1 MRIFG
6 RIADVVVDGHERLLR
21 IRQSD
26 PFDGETLCVSALEPE
41 SWLEPGQ
48 LSERFRIGDMI
59 DAHAELRLVIEV
71 ATAGSD
77 SVLGMRQPIP
87 SSSHTQV
94 IARVVETSMKDSF
107 ECSLSSG
114 ASVHVETEH
123 VISVTAGE
131 IVAFT
136 GELALVDV
144 GG

>member
-21 IRQSD
+21 IRQSGS
-26 PFDGETLCVSALEPE
+26 FDGQILCVFAIEPE
-41 SWLEPGQ
+41 SWRVPGQ

-59 DAHAELRLVIEV
+59 DARAEIRLVIEV
-71 ATAGSD
+71 ATAGVD

-94 IARVVETSMKDSF
+94 IARVVETSTKDSF

-123 VISVTAGE
+123 PISVMAGE

-136 GELALVDV
+136 GELALVDA

>member
-21 IRQSD
+21 IRQSG

-48 LSERFRIGDMI
+48 LSERFRIGDMR

-77 SVLGMRQPIP
+77 SVLGMR
-87 SSSHTQV
+87 
-94 IARVVETSMKDSF
+94 
-107 ECSLSSG
+107 
-114 ASVHVETEH
+114 
-123 VISVTAGE
+123 
-131 IVAFT
+131 
-136 GELALVDV
+136 
-144 GG
+144 